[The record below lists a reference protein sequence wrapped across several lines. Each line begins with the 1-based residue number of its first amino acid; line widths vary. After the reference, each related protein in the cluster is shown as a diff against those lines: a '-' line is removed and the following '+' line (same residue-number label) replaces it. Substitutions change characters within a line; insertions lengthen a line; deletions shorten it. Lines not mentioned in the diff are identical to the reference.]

1 MVGYRVGHPAGQ
13 ATRVAAA
20 SLALVLLTAGLPWG
34 SAAWAEGT
42 SGSGEVTT
50 TAAGE
55 TDDDGP
61 SGVAPEA
68 DQPVASEEEG
78 TAGAGSSPATST
90 TGDGTP
96 SDAEAP
102 PPNGTDTQPHVPASG
117 DAGTSTEP
125 AASGTD
131 DAVPRGDER
140 PTSTASGSGSGIAT
154 TNSTAA
160 SHPSTGPADGDE
172 GPATPAEAEDGPA
185 PAPDTAAVGDPSDD
199 AADHPS
205 GTEAVDGAEEATTL
219 GEGDGEVL
227 PGDDVAPG
235 DEEPTA
241 TGDDEGQQPAG
252 GVTLVRSGNA
262 IAAGSISENH
272 VVQVVDVL
280 VADGGSV
287 RVEQVILVI
296 NLGTGRASS
305 GDNLVL
311 AALAEHGEDAVLI
324 RTGDAIAVG
333 NLTAT
338 ELDQRL
344 AVVAGQ
350 DDDVLAGQ
358 VSVVTNTGIALAV
371 TGDNV
376 AASALGALGGSG
388 IVRVRT
394 GDGYAI
400 GNLSEVLIL
409 QDADVRASG
418 DARVATDQQA
428 SVVNRGLAIAD
439 SGGNLALA
447 GGGPASGSSLTTG
460 TALAEGN
467 VAVTDVH
474 QRAFAVATGDSTI
487 LLRQG
492 ALVLNVGIAL
502 ARTGGNALGTVDGM
516 PAGAELV
523 LYEEAVLEIV
533 LADVSELVDLG
544 DRLLTWLSALL
555 GLPLELLGA
564 QADERVT
571 DIHDAATG
579 SVISLLQRTL
589 VFDLGFAS
597 ASSGENRVVSR
608 GDIDAPD
615 PAALEAARAATAAII
630 TGRAEAI
637 GNLAVTL
644 VCQRLSVNSALE
656 APRCQPDP
664 PKPAE
669 EPETPVEAP
678 EKPGGPA
685 PAPRRP
691 ASAPPT
697 PRPAPPIHAES
708 PEPDEVERTAATT
721 PVAPP
726 PSDGGAAPAALRAL
740 PVTGAALDSLARR
753 GGAGLALGLLLL
765 ALSRRDRRTAGG
777 REPVA

>member
-1 MVGYRVGHPAGQ
+1 
-13 ATRVAAA
+13 VAAA
-20 SLALVLLTAGLPWG
+20 GLALVLLTAGLPWG
-34 SAAWAEGT
+34 SAAWAEDT

-50 TAAGE
+50 AAADAA
-55 TDDDGP
+55 DDDGP
-61 SGVAPEA
+61 QDVAPQA
-68 DQPVASEEEG
+68 DQPGVEEEG
-78 TAGAGSSPATST
+78 TTGAGTGPST
-90 TGDGTP
+90 PTTTDGTP
-96 SDAEAP
+96 SEPDAP
-102 PPNGTDTQPHVPASG
+102 TPNGTDSQPKAPAPSA
-117 DAGTSTEP
+117 AGTSPEP
-125 AASGTD
+125 AASGAD
-131 DAVPRGDER
+131 DAAPLDDER
-140 PTSTASGSGSGIAT
+140 PTPTASGSGNGTAT
-154 TNSTAA
+154 TSAPAA
-160 SHPSTGPADGDE
+160 NQPSTGPADGDQ
-172 GPATPAEAEDGPA
+172 GSAAPAEAADGPA
-185 PAPDTAAVGDPSDD
+185 PAPATSAVGDPSDD
-199 AADHPS
+199 AAGEPS
-205 GTEAVDGAEEATTL
+205 DTEAVDDAGEATTP
-219 GEGDGEVL
+219 GEGEGEVL
-227 PGDDVAPG
+227 AGDDEAAGHDEAAG
-235 DEEPTA
+235 DEDPTA
-241 TGDDEGQQPAG
+241 TEDDEDQQPAG

-311 AALAEHGEDAVLI
+311 AALAEHGEDAVLV

-350 DDDVLAGQ
+350 DEDVLAGQ
-358 VSVVTNTGIALAV
+358 MSVVTNTGIALAV

-376 AASALGALGGSG
+376 AASTLGALGGSG
-388 IVRVRT
+388 TVRVLT

-418 DARVATDQQA
+418 DARVATEQQA

-439 SGGNLALA
+439 TGGNLVLA
-447 GGGPASGSSLTTG
+447 GGGLASGSSLTTG
-460 TALAEGN
+460 TAVAEGN

-474 QRAFAVATGDSTI
+474 QRAFAVATGDSKV

-502 ARTGGNALGTVDGM
+502 ARTGGNALGTADGL
-516 PAGAELV
+516 PAGADLV

-533 LADVSELVDLG
+533 LADVSELLHLG
-544 DRLLTWLSALL
+544 DRLLTWLSALF
-555 GLPLELLGA
+555 GVPLELLGA

-597 ASSGENRVVSR
+597 ASSGDNQVVAG
-608 GDIDAPD
+608 GDADAPD
-615 PAALEAARAATAAII
+615 PAELDAARAAVTEIV

-644 VCQRLSVNSALE
+644 VCQRLSVNRGLE

-664 PKPAE
+664 PPPAE
-669 EPETPVEAP
+669 EPETPVEVP
-678 EKPGGPA
+678 EEPGEP
-685 PAPRRP
+685 
-691 ASAPPT
+691 APPT
-697 PRPAPPIHAES
+697 PRPGPPVHAEH
-708 PEPDEVERTAATT
+708 PRPDEVERTATTT

-726 PSDGGAAPAALRAL
+726 PSDGGTAPGALRAL
-740 PVTGAALDSLARR
+740 PVTGAALDALARR

-765 ALSRRDRRTAGG
+765 ALSRRERRTAGE